1 MFRTAIIVLVCSLI
15 LAPFCIDAAAY
26 SLTVRAWID
35 GESQLIIQGNTV
47 QWHNLSYT
55 APGYRT
61 PGDPP
66 EPTYLTT
73 AGMGTI
79 AWAPTIWSNGTSGD
93 TTSEQFT
100 DLNAPLAAVDQ
111 TVTLEAIDVRDGA
124 TIVQQP
130 TAVNDYTLIVDF
142 NDSVSGGAYWYEL
155 SLEYIAPPEL
165 SVAEG
170 AIGTE
175 LTITGSG
182 FGTKKGKVLIG
193 GFAAKI
199 AKDDWMEDQ
208 ITCTINKLPLPVDV
222 AHPVTVV
229 VNKVPI
235 ASNDTFTAKNAVLDE
250 LLDSSGISADEIT
263 VTGMFF
269 GSKKGKVYLYDT
281 VSGKK
286 KNCKVTY
293 WDMIPA
299 TGVSELRFLVPKVS
313 TSFTAG
319 AYQLK
324 VDNKI
329 GTATASTEFTIL
341 P

>member
-1 MFRTAIIVLVCSLI
+1 MSRTAMILLVCSLI
-15 LAPFCIDAAAY
+15 IAPFCIDAAAY

-55 APGYRT
+55 APGYRI
-61 PGDPP
+61 PGEPP
-66 EPTYLTT
+66 EPTSLTT
-73 AGMGTI
+73 ADMGTV
-79 AWAPTIWSNGTSGD
+79 AWAPTTWSNGTSGD

-111 TVTLEAIDVRDGA
+111 TVTLEAIDVRDAA

-130 TAVNDYTLIVDF
+130 AAANGYTLIVDF
-142 NDSVSGGAYWYEL
+142 DDSVSGGAYWYEL
-155 SLEYIAPPEL
+155 SLAYIAPPEL
-165 SVAEG
+165 SAAEG

-193 GFAAKI
+193 GIAAKI
-199 AKDDWMEDQ
+199 AKDGWLENQ
-208 ITCTINKLPLPVDV
+208 ITCTMNKLPLPVDV
-222 AHPVTVV
+222 AHDVTVV
-229 VNKVPI
+229 VNKAPI
-235 ASNDTFTAKNAVLDE
+235 ASNDTFTTKNAVLDD
-250 LLDSSGISADEIT
+250 LLDSSGTSPDEIT
-263 VTGMFF
+263 VIGMFF
-269 GSKKGKVYLYDT
+269 GRKKGKVYLYDP

-293 WDMIPA
+293 WDMVPS
-299 TGVSELRFLVPKVS
+299 TGVSELRFIVPKVS
-313 TSFTAG
+313 TSFTEG

-329 GTATASTEFTIL
+329 GTATASKEFTLL

>member
-1 MFRTAIIVLVCSLI
+1 MFKTTVIVLACSLI
-15 LAPFCIDAAAY
+15 LAPFCIDASAY

-55 APGYRT
+55 APGYRI
-61 PGDPP
+61 PGEPP

-79 AWAPTIWSNGTSGD
+79 PWAPETWTNGTSGD

-111 TVTLEAIDVRDGA
+111 TVTLEAIDVRDAA

-130 TAVNDYTLIVDF
+130 AAANGYTLIVDF

-155 SLEYIAPPEL
+155 SLEYATPPQL

-170 AIGTE
+170 TIGTE

-193 GFAAKI
+193 GLKQKI
-199 AKDDWMEDQ
+199 DSWTPAS
-208 ITCTINKLPLPVDV
+208 IS
-222 AHPVTVV
+222 VT
-229 VNKVPI
+229 VNKVPLPAEI
-235 ASNDTFTAKNAVLDE
+235 AYDVLIQPKGTLGIPLFGAFTVKPPEIDS
-250 LLDSSGISADEIT
+250 LDSYEAAPGTSIT
-263 VTGMFF
+263 ITGNFF
-269 GSKKGKVYLYDT
+269 STKKGKVYLGDQ
-281 VSGKK
+281 VSGKR
-286 KNCKVTY
+286 KNCKVTS
-293 WDMIPA
+293 WGMDSI
-299 TGVSELRFLVPKVS
+299 TFVVPK
-313 TSFTAG
+313 TSKSFPAG
-319 AYQLK
+319 TYFLD
-324 VDNKI
+324 VVNKI
-329 GTATASTEFTIL
+329 GVAEASSEFTID
-341 P
+341 

>member
-1 MFRTAIIVLVCSLI
+1 MSRIAVIVLVCSLI

-55 APGYRT
+55 APGYRI
-61 PGDPP
+61 PGEPP

-73 AGMGTI
+73 VDMGI
-79 AWAPTIWSNGTSGD
+79 VAWAPTTWSNGTSGD

-100 DLNAPLAAVDQ
+100 DLDAPLAAVDQ

-130 TAVNDYTLIVDF
+130 TAANDYTLIVDF

-155 SLEYIAPPEL
+155 SLEYIASPEL

-175 LTITGSG
+175 LIITGSG

-193 GFAAKI
+193 GIAAKI
-199 AKDDWMEDQ
+199 EKDDWMDDQ
-208 ITCTINKLPLPVDV
+208 ITCTIKKLPLPVDV
-222 AHPVTVV
+222 AHPVAVV

-235 ASNDTFTAKNAVLDE
+235 ASNDTFTAKNAVLDD
-250 LLDSSGISADEIT
+250 LLDSSGTSPDEIT

-269 GSKKGKVYLYDT
+269 GRKKGKVYLYDQ

-299 TGVSELRFLVPKVS
+299 TGVSELRFIVPKVS
-313 TSFTAG
+313 TSFTEG
-319 AYQLK
+319 VYQLK

-329 GTATASTEFTIL
+329 GTATASKEFTLL